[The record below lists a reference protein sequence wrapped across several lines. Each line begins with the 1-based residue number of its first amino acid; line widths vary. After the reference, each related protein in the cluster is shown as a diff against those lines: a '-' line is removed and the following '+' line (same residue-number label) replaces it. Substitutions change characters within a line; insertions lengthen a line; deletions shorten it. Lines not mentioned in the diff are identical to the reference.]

1 MEPEIYAA
9 LVFNDATITDDICAM
24 LHKLGASKCW
34 LKGDKIERTTIVH
47 EYNGCKFTAPVE
59 KDNHLGNVASKFIR
73 DLIEGH
79 NELVGAITTWNLS
92 PMLSLTAYVTDVM
105 PSIHFQSSVLTFL
118 AENNITLDVDII
130 LISEE

>member
-9 LVFNDATITDDICAM
+9 LVFNEATITDDICAT

-34 LKGDKIERTTIVH
+34 LKGEKIEGTTIVH

-59 KDNHLGNVASKFIR
+59 RNYHLGDVASKFIC
-73 DLIEGH
+73 DLIKGN
-79 NELVGAITTWNLS
+79 NELVGAITAWKLS
-92 PMLSLTAYVTDVM
+92 PMLSLTAYVADVM
-105 PSIHFQSSVLTFL
+105 PSIHFQSNVLTL
-118 AENNITLDVDII
+118 LVENNITLDVDII